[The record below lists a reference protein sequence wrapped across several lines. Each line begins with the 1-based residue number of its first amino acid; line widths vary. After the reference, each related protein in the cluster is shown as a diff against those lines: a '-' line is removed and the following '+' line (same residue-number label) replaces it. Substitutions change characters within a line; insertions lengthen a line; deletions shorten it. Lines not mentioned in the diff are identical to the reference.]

1 MHWLTAIGIGFVAV
15 GTFLTIWGQ
24 GLDSKKSTDLLSSQ
38 NRQLLAQNK
47 QQLDQNELLL
57 SQNNQLQK
65 DNVQLRSDVG
75 KIRQSNEELEKRVK
89 PSSGFLTPDNKS
101 TPNKVSI
108 PPKAL
113 SLFLGNSVAY
123 NSSFPHTVIE
133 VGTEPLLVINK
144 QGNNVTITAKFFSTD
159 GKIVAELK
167 ENQFYI
173 NQSNSYRMERPN
185 DHSLIVYDE
194 QTNEALNVYFL
205 NPAAIKL
212 TGRFYFPKHQPII
225 ITEEWLMIG
234 NNNKMSRMTFGENRV
249 DIHLE

>member
-1 MHWLTAIGIGFVAV
+1 MHWVTVVGISLIAIG
-15 GTFLTIWGQ
+15 TYLTYLGQ

-57 SQNNQLQK
+57 SQNSQLQK
-65 DNVQLRSDVG
+65 DNVRLQTDVG
-75 KIRQSNEELEKRVK
+75 RIRQSSEELEKRVK
-89 PSSGFLTPDNKS
+89 PSSGSLTPDNK
-101 TPNKVSI
+101 TNPNSISI

-113 SLFLGNSVAY
+113 CLLLGNSVAY
-123 NSSFPHTVIE
+123 SSSFPHTVIE

-144 QGNNVTITAKFFSTD
+144 QGNNVTITAKFFSRD
-159 GKIVAELK
+159 GKIIAELK

-173 NQSNSYRMERPN
+173 NQNNSYRMVRPN

-205 NPAAIKL
+205 NPRAIKL
-212 TGRFYFPKHQPII
+212 TGRFYFPRHHPII
-225 ITEEWLMIG
+225 ISEEWLMLG